1 MQAKKIQ
8 ATLFLAVTLCILTFP
23 VVGQDKEPRATA
35 SYADFMLGIGSGQ
48 TNVSISYQRNWKF
61 GKKQKLEMGV
71 GMRFSS
77 FFSRDKYFITA
88 PAKIVKGEAGPQA
101 LFKEPIPEYIDSV
114 LFPSAQINSLNFMLN
129 IAYSFSNRFKVGF
142 NIDVIGIS
150 FGGVQSGTYF
160 NGNAP
165 DGIVNKPVS
174 GSPTG
179 FNLLLVGENDIG
191 SLNSEFFVAYAFNDT
206 WSAKFGAQHIF
217 MEYTT
222 DTKVQQVPEA
232 NDRFRIT
239 PTVLCAGVVYKIH

>member
-1 MQAKKIQ
+1 MKTEKIRT
-8 ATLFLAVTLCILTFP
+8 ALFLALSLFTFALP
-23 VVGQDKEPRATA
+23 ATAQDEESRATA
-35 SYADFMLGIGSGQ
+35 SYTDFMLGIGSGQ
-48 TNVSISYQRNWKF
+48 TNVSLSYQRNWKF

-77 FFSRDKYFITA
+77 FFSSNKYFTTA
-88 PAKIVKGEAGPQA
+88 PARIVKGEAGPQA
-101 LFKEPIPEYIDSV
+101 LFKEPIPEYVDSV
-114 LFPSAQINSLNFMLN
+114 LFPSAQINSLNFMLD
-129 IAYSFSNRFKVGF
+129 IAYSFSDRFKVGF

-150 FGGVQSGTYF
+150 FGGVQSGTYI

-206 WSAKFGAQHIF
+206 WSAKLGAQHIF

-222 DTKVQQVPEA
+222 DTKVQQLPEA

-239 PTVLCAGVVYKIH
+239 PTVVCVGVLYRIH